1 MVIPRVRTIV
11 FVALVGAFVFWLR
24 YGEEVLRG
32 QRRDAADRVIAAYR
46 DEHQRQNPETAN
58 WLQQQKETYGDRA
71 LAASIRSQRGTL
83 ASFEAQRHSIDTAAR
98 LISIFQNDPLRDD
111 AILWSHGTALSSVS
125 GDDPDNR
132 QMADQWLQRME
143 TAKANPAVWAL
154 VRDNPLALT
163 SDLILSD
170 KEARDFYANNQTWVD
185 DLVAAL
191 MQTVD
196 DEASAPPIADQTLT
210 SSELASDKLATNSSD
225 SEAAATPDVPP
236 MPVPSVVRVDAVLEI
251 AIGLHPHLKAAI
263 GQPQD
268 DPVMASVIFLTF
280 AEHRDLMAQLC
291 AQNIPPTEA
300 VEVLL
305 LNGDAI
311 HTAQP
316 PIDTA
321 QQAARLVRIYREKKR
336 VWDQARREPLVLRFD
351 EAAPKFSQSLIE
363 RFPQHGIPS
372 LVITQYPEVAPSA
385 AAAIDRYG
393 ELAIAV
399 LVHYAPSDRFR
410 TLLGDGDLG
419 YRTTMVAAMEGDVG
433 LEKLA
438 GDPRYLGKL
447 LDDEGTPRKADWW
460 QAVPVV
466 GGVANV
472 ARNYAT
478 DRPSD
483 WSEIGW
489 AAWDVVDAAL
499 IVGSLG
505 ASKVATEVGKQGL
518 KAAARVAGR
527 EAAAS
532 AGSRTVAAGVAAR
545 TPSLLEGI
553 AKTSA
558 RSTSRTAG
566 GLAVSVSGEMAAA
579 AARVGILSASLRIG
593 SRVVVLV
600 ARPMMA
606 VSGKAFQTTRRVFAA
621 AASMPPAIRLW
632 VTRGL
637 LGISLMAR
645 TPRTAAIVAGSIA
658 DFTTSVVDELGKRVD
673 EVKSMIGL
681 PLGGEGVIGQG
692 LQRFAYFAI
701 LLIIAAGATWTLM
714 RPATRPPSW
723 LRRLGF

>member
-1 MVIPRVRTIV
+1 MVIPRVRTIA
-11 FVALVGAFVFWLR
+11 FFAMAGAFIFWLR

-58 WLQQQKETYGDRA
+58 WLEQQKETYGDRA
-71 LAASIRSQRGTL
+71 LAASIRTERGSL
-83 ASFEAQRHSIDTAAR
+83 ANFEAQQHSIRTSAR

-111 AILWSHGTALSSVS
+111 AILWSHGTALSTVS
-125 GDDPDNR
+125 GDDPENR
-132 QMADQWLQRME
+132 QMTDQWLQRLE
-143 TAKANPAVWAL
+143 TAKADPAVWAL

-163 SDLILSD
+163 SDLILSS
-170 KEARDFYANNQTWVD
+170 KQARDFYATNQSWVD

-196 DEASAPPIADQTLT
+196 DEASVAPITDAKSTAAD
-210 SSELASDKLATNSSD
+210 EPRD
-225 SEAAATPDVPP
+225 AAADTVAKSNDVPA
-236 MPVPSVVRVDAVLEI
+236 MPAPSAVRVDAVLDI
-251 AIGLHPHLKAAI
+251 AMSLHPHLKEAI
-263 GQPQD
+263 DQAQGD
-268 DPVMASVIFLTF
+268 AVMASVIFLTF
-280 AEHRDLMAQLC
+280 AEHRELMTELC
-291 AQNIPPTEA
+291 AQNIPATEA

-305 LNGDAI
+305 LNGDAVQSGGS
-311 HTAQP
+311 TS
-316 PIDTA
+316 DTA
-321 QQAARLVRIYREKKR
+321 QKAARLVRIYREKKR

-372 LVITQYPEVAPSA
+372 LVITQYPEAAPAA

-410 TLLGDGDLG
+410 DLLGNDQLG
-419 YRTTMVAAMEGDVG
+419 YRTAMVAAMEGDVG

-438 GDPRYLGKL
+438 GDPRYLAKL
-447 LDDEGTPRKADWW
+447 VDETGTPRKADWW

-466 GGVANV
+466 GGIANV
-472 ARNYAT
+472 ARNVAT

-483 WSEIGW
+483 WSELGW

-505 ASKVATEVGKQGL
+505 ASKLATEVGKQGL
-518 KAAARVAGR
+518 KSAARIAGR

-532 AGSRTVAAGVAAR
+532 AGTRTAAIATTR

-558 RSTSRTAG
+558 RSTSRSTG
-566 GLAVSVSGEMAAA
+566 SLAASATGDMAAA
-579 AARVGILSASLRIG
+579 AAKVGILSASLRIG

-606 VSGKAFQTTRRVFAA
+606 VSAKAFQTTRLVFAA

-645 TPRTAAIVAGSIA
+645 TPRMAAIVAGSIG
-658 DFTTSVVDELGKRVD
+658 DFTASVVDELGKRVD
-673 EVKSMIGL
+673 EVKSLIGL

-701 LLIIAAGATWTLM
+701 LLMIAAGATWTLM
-714 RPATRPPSW
+714 RPASRHPQW

>member
-1 MVIPRVRTIV
+1 M
-11 FVALVGAFVFWLR
+11 
-24 YGEEVLRG
+24 
-32 QRRDAADRVIAAYR
+32 
-46 DEHQRQNPETAN
+46 
-58 WLQQQKETYGDRA
+58 
-71 LAASIRSQRGTL
+71 
-83 ASFEAQRHSIDTAAR
+83 
-98 LISIFQNDPLRDD
+98 
-111 AILWSHGTALSSVS
+111 
-125 GDDPDNR
+125 
-132 QMADQWLQRME
+132 
-143 TAKANPAVWAL
+143 PA
-154 VRDNPLALT
+154 
-163 SDLILSD
+163 
-170 KEARDFYANNQTWVD
+170 
-185 DLVAAL
+185 
-191 MQTVD
+191 
-196 DEASAPPIADQTLT
+196 
-210 SSELASDKLATNSSD
+210 
-225 SEAAATPDVPP
+225 
-236 MPVPSVVRVDAVLEI
+236 PSVVRVDAVLEI
-251 AIGLHPHLKAAI
+251 AMAMHPHLKTAI

-280 AEHRDLMAQLC
+280 AEHRDLMAELC
-291 AQNIPPTEA
+291 AQNVPPTEA

-311 HTAQP
+311 QATQP
-316 PIDTA
+316 AIDTA

-351 EAAPKFSQSLIE
+351 EAAPKFSQGLIE

-372 LVITQYPEVAPSA
+372 LVITQYPEVAPAA

-410 TLLGDGDLG
+410 TLLGDGNLG
-419 YRTTMVAAMEGDVG
+419 YRTTMIAAMEGDVG

-438 GDPRYLGKL
+438 GDPRYLAKL
-447 LDDEGTPRKADWW
+447 LDEDGTPRKADWW

-466 GGVANV
+466 GGIANV
-472 ARNYAT
+472 ARNFAT

-483 WSEIGW
+483 WSEMGW

-545 TPSLLEGI
+545 APSLLEGI

-566 GLAVSVSGEMAAA
+566 GLAVSASGEMAAA

-606 VSGKAFQTTRRVFAA
+606 VSAKAFQTTRRVFAA

-701 LLIIAAGATWTLM
+701 LLMIAAGATWTLM
-714 RPATRPPSW
+714 RPASRSPNW

>member
-1 MVIPRVRTIV
+1 VVLQVHAPIAACLEKVAMMIPRARTVVLI
-11 FVALVGAFVFWLR
+11 ALAGAFVFWLR

-32 QRRDAADRVIAAYR
+32 QRRDAAERVIAAYR

-58 WLQQQKETYGDRA
+58 WLRQQTEAFGDRA
-71 LAASIRSQRGTL
+71 LAASIRTQRGSL
-83 ASFEAQRHSIDTAAR
+83 ASFEAQQHGIHTSAR
-98 LISIFQNDPLRDD
+98 LIRIFQNDPLRDD
-111 AILWSHGTALSSVS
+111 AILWSHGTALSTVR
-125 GDDPDNR
+125 GDDPENR
-132 QMADQWLQRME
+132 QMADQWLQRLE
-143 TAKANPAVWAL
+143 TAKADPAIWAL

-170 KEARDFYANNQTWVD
+170 QEARDYYASHQAWVD
-185 DLVAAL
+185 DLIAAL

-196 DEASAPPIADQTLT
+196 DEASLAPIADQSL
-210 SSELASDKLATNSSD
+210 EENAGDFALPA
-225 SEAAATPDVPP
+225 
-236 MPVPSVVRVDAVLEI
+236 PSVVRVDTVLEI
-251 AIGLHPHLKAAI
+251 AMGLHPHLRAAI
-263 GQPQD
+263 DQPQVD
-268 DPVMASVIFLTF
+268 AVMAAVIFLTF
-280 AEHRDLMAQLC
+280 AEHRELMAELC
-291 AQNIPPTEA
+291 AQSIPPTEA

-311 HTAQP
+311 QNADQSL
-316 PIDTA
+316 DTV
-321 QQAARLVRIYREKKR
+321 QTAARLARVYRDKKR

-351 EAAPKFSQSLIE
+351 EAAPEFSQSLIE

-372 LVITQYPEVAPSA
+372 LVITQYPEAAPAA

-399 LVHYAPSDRFR
+399 LVHYAPSERFR
-410 TLLGDGDLG
+410 KLLGDEQLG
-419 YRTTMVAAMEGDVG
+419 YRTAMVAAMEGDVG

-438 GDPRYLGKL
+438 GDPRYLAKL
-447 LDDEGTPRKADWW
+447 LDEQGTPRKADWW

-466 GGVANV
+466 GGIANV
-472 ARNYAT
+472 ARNFAT

-483 WSEIGW
+483 WSEMGW

-505 ASKVATEVGKQGL
+505 ASKLATEVGKQGL
-518 KAAARVAGR
+518 KTAARVAGR

-532 AGSRTVAAGVAAR
+532 AGTRTAAVVTTR

-558 RSTSRTAG
+558 RSTSRAAG
-566 GLAVSVSGEMAAA
+566 GLAVSTSGEMAAA

-600 ARPMMA
+600 VRPMVA
-606 VSGKAFQTTRRVFAA
+606 VSAQAYQTTRLVFAA
-621 AASMPPAIRLW
+621 AARMPPAIRLW

-645 TPRTAAIVAGSIA
+645 TPRMAAIIAGSIA
-658 DFTTSVVDELGKRVD
+658 DFTTSMVDELGKRVD
-673 EVKSMIGL
+673 EVKSMIGF
-681 PLGGEGVIGQG
+681 PLDGEGVIGRG

-701 LLIIAAGATWTLM
+701 LMLIAAGATWTLM
-714 RPATRPPSW
+714 RPARRQRHW

>member
-1 MVIPRVRTIV
+1 MVIPRVRTIA
-11 FVALVGAFVFWLR
+11 FVALAGAFIFWLR

-58 WLQQQKETYGDRA
+58 WLQQQKDTFGDRA
-71 LAASIRSQRGTL
+71 LAASIHTERGTL
-83 ASFEAQRHSIDTAAR
+83 ASFEAQQHSIRTSAR

-111 AILWSHGTALSSVS
+111 AILWSHGTALSTVS
-125 GDDPDNR
+125 GDALENR
-132 QMADQWLQRME
+132 ALTQQWLQRLEM
-143 TAKANPAVWAL
+143 AKADPAVWAL

-163 SDLILSD
+163 SDLVLNNQ
-170 KEARDFYANNQTWVD
+170 EARDFYASNQPWID
-185 DLVAAL
+185 DLVSAL

-196 DEASAPPIADQTLT
+196 DEASVLPV
-210 SSELASDKLATNSSD
+210 
-225 SEAAATPDVPP
+225 AATTLISGQPTTEAPATVALDALP
-236 MPVPSVVRVDAVLEI
+236 MPAPSVVQVDAVLEI
-251 AIGLHPHLKAAI
+251 AMALHPHLKAAI

-268 DPVMASVIFLTF
+268 DAVMASVIFVTF
-280 AEHRDLMAQLC
+280 AEHRDLMAELC

-311 HTAQP
+311 QSSDSA
-316 PIDTA
+316 IDPA

-351 EAAPKFSQSLIE
+351 DAAPKFSQSLIE

-372 LVITQYPEVAPSA
+372 LVVTQYPDVAPAA

-410 TLLGDGDLG
+410 SLLGDNKLG
-419 YRTTMVAAMEGDVG
+419 YRTVMVAAMEGDVG

-438 GDPRYLGKL
+438 GDSRYLAKL
-447 LDDEGTPRKADWW
+447 VDEQGTPRKADWW

-466 GGVANV
+466 GGIANV
-472 ARNYAT
+472 SRNFAT

-505 ASKVATEVGKQGL
+505 ASKIATEVGKQGL
-518 KAAARVAGR
+518 KTAARVAGR

-532 AGSRTVAAGVAAR
+532 AATRTTAVAATR
-545 TPSLLEGI
+545 TPTLLEGI

-558 RSTSRTAG
+558 RSTSRGVG
-566 GLAVSVSGEMAAA
+566 GLAVSTTGEIAAVG
-579 AARVGILSASLRIG
+579 ARVGILSASLRIG
-593 SRVVVLV
+593 SRVVVMV
-600 ARPMMA
+600 ARPMTA
-606 VSGKAFQTTRRVFAA
+606 VSAKAFQSTQRVFAA
-621 AASMPPAIRLW
+621 AAGMPPAIRLW

-658 DFTTSVVDELGKRVD
+658 DFTTSMVDELGKRVD
-673 EVKSMIGL
+673 AVKSMIGL
-681 PLGGEGVIGQG
+681 PLGGEGLISQG

-701 LLIIAAGATWTLM
+701 LLMIAAGATWTLL
-714 RPATRPPSW
+714 RPARRQRHW

>member
-1 MVIPRVRTIV
+1 MVIPRARTII
-11 FVALVGAFVFWLR
+11 FVTLAGAFVFWLR

-32 QRRDAADRVIAAYR
+32 QRRDAAQRMIAAYR
-46 DEHQRQNPETAN
+46 DEHQFQNPETAN
-58 WLQQQKETYGDRA
+58 WLELQKEAYGDRA
-71 LAASIRSQRGTL
+71 LAASIRTQRGTL
-83 ASFEAQRHSIDTAAR
+83 ASFEAQQHLIRTSAR

-111 AILWSHGTALSSVS
+111 AILWSHGTALSTVA
-125 GDDPDNR
+125 GNDDENR
-132 QMADQWLQRME
+132 QMTDQWLQRLE
-143 TAKANPAVWAL
+143 TAKADPAIWAL

-163 SDLILSD
+163 SDLILSN
-170 KEARDFYANNQTWVD
+170 KEARDFYASNQSWVD
-185 DLVAAL
+185 DLVSAL

-196 DEASAPPIADQTLT
+196 DEASVAPTADSKSPGAGQPT
-210 SSELASDKLATNSSD
+210 APVAAVDK
-225 SEAAATPDVPP
+225 DVPP
-236 MPVPSVVRVDAVLEI
+236 MPTPSVVRVDAVLEI
-251 AIGLHPHLKAAI
+251 AMALHPHLKTAI
-263 GQPQD
+263 DQPKD
-268 DPVMASVIFLTF
+268 DAVMASVIFLTF
-280 AEHRDLMAQLC
+280 AEHRDLMAELC

-305 LNGDAI
+305 LNGDATQNV
-311 HTAQP
+311 HP
-316 PIDTA
+316 LMDTA
-321 QQAARLVRIYREKKR
+321 QKAARLVRVYREKKR

-372 LVITQYPEVAPSA
+372 LVITQYPDAAPAA

-410 TLLGDGDLG
+410 SLLGDDKLG
-419 YRTTMVAAMEGDVG
+419 YRTAMVAAMEGDVG

-438 GDPRYLGKL
+438 SDPRYLAKL
-447 LDDEGTPRKADWW
+447 VDEQGTPRKADWW

-466 GGVANV
+466 GGIANV
-472 ARNYAT
+472 ARNFAT

-483 WSEIGW
+483 WSEMGW

-505 ASKVATEVGKQGL
+505 ASKLATEVGKQGL
-518 KAAARVAGR
+518 KTAARVAGR

-532 AGSRTVAAGVAAR
+532 AGTRTVALVTTR

-558 RSTSRTAG
+558 RSTPRSAG
-566 GLAVSVSGEMAAA
+566 GLAVSTTGEMAAA
-579 AARVGILSASLRIG
+579 AAKVGILSASLRIG

-606 VSGKAFQTTRRVFAA
+606 VSAKAFQTTRLVFAA

-681 PLGGEGVIGQG
+681 PLGGEGIIGQG
-692 LQRFAYFAI
+692 LQRFSYFAI
-701 LLIIAAGATWTLM
+701 LLMIAAGATWTLM
-714 RPATRPPSW
+714 RPASGQRHW